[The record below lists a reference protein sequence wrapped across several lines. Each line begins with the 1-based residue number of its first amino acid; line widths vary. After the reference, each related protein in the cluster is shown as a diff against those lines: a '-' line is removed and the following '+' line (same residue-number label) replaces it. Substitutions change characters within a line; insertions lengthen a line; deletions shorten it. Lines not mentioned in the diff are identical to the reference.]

1 MIELYLKRFMN
12 IILGISIAMMIVAK
26 LFKINNSYFI
36 KTALILFTLSLFL
49 MGIWT
54 ILGTIYRWKSFKKAY
69 KRIDF
74 ERLFGGFGSII
85 YVIIGISTCITSIF
99 LFYHIILKIN

>member
-1 MIELYLKRFMN
+1 MIELYLKRFIN

-36 KTALILFTLSLFL
+36 KTALILFSLSLFL

-74 ERLFGGFGSII
+74 ERLFGGVGSIV
-85 YVIIGISTCITSIF
+85 YVILGAASCLASIF
-99 LFYHIILKIN
+99 IFYRIIFKIN